1 MVKRWYESK
10 TLWVNVLTLLA
21 LILGAVAQWPELQHL
36 APYLL
41 GALSVVNI
49 ALRFITDSKLVS

>member
-21 LILGAVAQWPELQHL
+21 MILSAVMQWPELQSI
-36 APYLL
+36 APQIAV
-41 GALSVVNI
+41 ALSLVNI
-49 ALRFITDSKLVS
+49 LLRFLTDSKLV

>member
-21 LILGAVAQWPELQHL
+21 MILSAVMQWPELQSI
-36 APYLL
+36 APQIAV
-41 GALSVVNI
+41 ALSLINI
-49 ALRFITDSKLVS
+49 ALRFITDSKLV

>member
-1 MVKRWYESK
+1 MTKQWYESK

-21 LILGAVAQWPELQHL
+21 LILGSVAQWPELQHL
-36 APYLL
+36 APQLL

-49 ALRFITDSKLVS
+49 ILRFVTDSKLV

>member
-21 LILGAVAQWPELQHL
+21 MILSAVMQWPELQSI
-36 APYLL
+36 APQIAV
-41 GALSVVNI
+41 ALSLVNI
-49 ALRFITDSKLVS
+49 ALRFLTDKRLV

>member
-1 MVKRWYESK
+1 MTKQWYESK

-21 LILGAVAQWPELQHL
+21 LILGSIAQWPELEHL
-36 APYLL
+36 APQLL

-49 ALRFITDSKLVS
+49 ILRFVTDSKLV

>member
-1 MVKRWYESK
+1 MTKQWYESK

-21 LILGAVAQWPELQHL
+21 LILSSVAQWPELEHL
-36 APYLL
+36 APQLL

-49 ALRFITDSKLVS
+49 ILRFVTDSKLV

>member
-1 MVKRWYESK
+1 MAKEWYKSK

-21 LILGAVAQWPELQHL
+21 LILGTVAQWPELQAL
-36 APYLL
+36 APQLL

-49 ALRFITDSKLVS
+49 LLRFLTDKRLV